1 MSPSGT
7 AGLRDPVPQIYVP
20 SWAGRNISI
29 SLLPPKASDLCTRP
43 SVLTQPLWP
52 GAGIG
57 FSNNSL
63 VGLLS
68 GLKKQKPTQEKL
80 IQRHYRLFMRE
91 HNTASALGEVWCGRK
106 ALWVGRLGYLASAWL
121 WPAMHMPNT
130 DTASFLLPAPP
141 AKASHESPLL

>member
-7 AGLRDPVPQIYVP
+7 AGLRNPVPQICVP
-20 SWAGRNISI
+20 SRAGRNISI
-29 SLLPPKASDLCTRP
+29 SLLPPRASDLCTLP

-68 GLKKQKPTQEKL
+68 GLKKQKPKQEKR
-80 IQRHYRLFMRE
+80 IQRHYGLFMRDASV
-91 HNTASALGEVWCGRK
+91 ASALGEAWGSRK
-106 ALWVGRLGYLASAWL
+106 ALWVGGLGYLGSAWH
-121 WPAMHMPNT
+121 WPAIYMLNT
-130 DTASFLLPAPP
+130 DTASFLLPPPP